1 MYFILRVYFYRF
13 YRYAIQRKK
22 APGYSDCSRD
32 SYSSTFWKIDRER
45 LQWSPFLSIY
55 YLQLYKFYLKLSLIG
70 WPNFFG
76 STIDVCEGN
85 FLGRK
90 LWFVRNVYLPQSIY
104 QEFSENAFCCLTE
117 TQNVFWI
124 FQLLF

>member
-1 MYFILRVYFYRF
+1 MDFIDMQYREKKHL
-13 YRYAIQRKK
+13 AIQIVLEI
-22 APGYSDCSRD
+22 A
-32 SYSSTFWKIDRER
+32 I
-45 LQWSPFLSIY
+45 
-55 YLQLYKFYLKLSLIG
+55 LQLFGKLTESVYSEVHFCQFTTYNFTSLDGPTFSI
-70 WPNFFG
+70 NG